1 MKKII
6 FIVVLFVSACFSVA
20 CADNNP
26 IVQSSKEYEIIFDFC
41 NVDTI
46 IYYDD
51 DDAMAIHYDDADVFD
66 YENLAYLTDRN
77 EWYGEYVSVYVD
89 DTIITEFLNDYYKY
103 LISTE
108 YDERME
114 LSYKYVIIE
123 EDIKYNNGERDIIFF
138 IRANTEQD

>member
-1 MKKII
+1 MKKIA
-6 FIVVLFVSACFSVA
+6 FIIALCISACFVVA

-26 IVQSSKEYEIIFDFC
+26 TVQSSKEYEIIFDFC

-46 IYYDD
+46 VYYDD
-51 DDAMAIHYDDADVFD
+51 DDAMIIHYNDEDVFD
-66 YENLAYLTDRN
+66 YENLAYLTDRD
-77 EWYGEYVSVYVD
+77 EWYGKYISVSVD
-89 DTIITEFLNDYYKY
+89 DTIITEFLNDYHKY

-114 LSYKYVIIE
+114 LSDKYIIVE

-138 IRANTEQD
+138 IRANTKED

>member
-6 FIVVLFVSACFSVA
+6 FVIAFIINACFTVA
-20 CADNNP
+20 CANNNP
-26 IVQSSKEYEIIFDFC
+26 TIQSSKEYEIIFDFC

-51 DDAMAIHYDDADVFD
+51 DDAMAIRYSDEDVFD
-66 YENLAYLTDRN
+66 YENLAYLTDRD
-77 EWYGEYVSVYVD
+77 EWYGEYVSVSVD

-103 LISTE
+103 LVSTE
-108 YDERME
+108 YDERVE
-114 LSYKYVIIE
+114 LNDKYVIVE

-138 IRANTEQD
+138 IKANTQED